1 MAFGIVA
8 GMNLLCCIGCCFCG
22 NSIKDTDIEEYDDLN
37 DGDNAMLASP
47 KAIRTRSESK
57 NEEA

>member
-1 MAFGIVA
+1 
-8 GMNLLCCIGCCFCG
+8 MNLLCCIGCCFCG